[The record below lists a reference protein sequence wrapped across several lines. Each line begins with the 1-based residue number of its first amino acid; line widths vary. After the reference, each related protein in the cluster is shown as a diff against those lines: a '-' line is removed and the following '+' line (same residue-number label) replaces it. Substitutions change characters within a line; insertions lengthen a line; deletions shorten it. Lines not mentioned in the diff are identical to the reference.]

1 MDIQLNVPKLRFAG
15 FDGEWNPHKLSE
27 VFEVLESGVS
37 VNSIDTPAASE
48 KELGVLKTSCVS
60 SGKFFPEEN
69 KTIIAEDVN
78 RARLNPFADA
88 ILISRMNTP
97 QLVGECGL
105 IDKNYP
111 NLFVPDRLWQGR
123 VNKLLFNPKLV
134 SLLLASENFR
144 FRLTSIATGTSGS
157 MKNISQPNFLGLD
170 LTLPTLPEQQKIA
183 SFLTK
188 VDEKLTQL
196 KKKKELLEQYKKG
209 MMQKIFSQEIR
220 FKDDNGEEFPE
231 WEEKKLADIISNKSP
246 KFNPKKGGDLVRCIE
261 LEHLSSGNGQLLG
274 YIDARNSNSI
284 KNQFYEGAVLFG
296 KLRPYLR
303 KFLLAPFDGVC
314 SSEIWVLN
322 GKSVLNLF
330 LFYLVQTNT
339 FIDLAN
345 QSSGSKMPRAD
356 WNVVENGLMVVPS
369 SFTEQTKIAHFL
381 SKIDKKISLTQTQ
394 IDKAEQW
401 KNGLLQQMFI

>member
-69 KTIIAEDVN
+69 KKIIAEDVN

-111 NLFVPDRLWQGR
+111 NLFIPDRLWQGR
-123 VNKLLFNPKLV
+123 VNKSLFNPKLV

-157 MKNISQPNFLGLD
+157 MKNISQPNFLRLS

-183 SFLTK
+183 TILSTWDNAIDHCKNFIENLQFL
-188 VDEKLTQL
+188 DE
-196 KKKKELLEQYKKG
+196 
-209 MMQKIFSQEIR
+209 
-220 FKDDNGEEFPE
+220 
-231 WEEKKLADIISNKSP
+231 
-246 KFNPKKGGDLVRCIE
+246 
-261 LEHLSSGNGQLLG
+261 
-274 YIDARNSNSI
+274 
-284 KNQFYEGAVLFG
+284 
-296 KLRPYLR
+296 
-303 KFLLAPFDGVC
+303 
-314 SSEIWVLN
+314 
-322 GKSVLNLF
+322 
-330 LFYLVQTNT
+330 
-339 FIDLAN
+339 
-345 QSSGSKMPRAD
+345 
-356 WNVVENGLMVVPS
+356 
-369 SFTEQTKIAHFL
+369 
-381 SKIDKKISLTQTQ
+381 
-394 IDKAEQW
+394 
-401 KNGLLQQMFI
+401 